1 MIVDTSFSHRLEL
14 AEGESNRAFV
24 EARSRIAPH
33 IGACWQQIAGGYLL
47 FDGPESPLTQSFGL
61 GLKQSI
67 SPADFSLIE
76 DFFFQRGAP
85 AMLELSPLIEPALI
99 SELTARGY
107 RPVEFSNVL
116 YLELDGR
123 LPTKATNTNEL
134 VVRSVADQ
142 EFNNWARVAAEGW
155 NEYPEFHSFIL
166 DLSQVFANA
175 VGVTSMLVELNGNPI
190 ATGSVSIRDG
200 VAILAGASTIPQAR
214 KQGAQNALLASRLE
228 FAHAQGCD
236 LAMMAAQPG
245 SPSQRNAQRNGFQ
258 IAYTRCKWCKDL
270 AAH

>member
-1 MIVDTSFSHRLEL
+1 MIVDTLFSQRLEL

-33 IGACWQQIAGGYLL
+33 VGACWQEIAGGYLL

-61 GLKQSI
+61 GLQQSI
-67 SPADFSLIE
+67 SPSEFSLIE
-76 DFFFQRGAP
+76 GFFFDHGAP

-99 SELTARGY
+99 SELSARGY
-107 RPVEFSNVL
+107 RPVEFSNVM

-123 LPTKATNTNEL
+123 LTKKSSNTPEM
-134 VVRSVADQ
+134 VVRSVTDQ
-142 EFNNWARVAAEGW
+142 EFCQWARIAAEGW

-175 VGVTSMLVELNGNPI
+175 NGVTSMFVELGGAPI
-190 ATGSVSIRDG
+190 ATGSISIRNG
-200 VAILAGASTIPQAR
+200 VAILAGASTVPQAR
-214 KQGAQNALLASRLE
+214 KQGAQNALLAARLD
-228 FAHAQGCD
+228 FAQTQGCD

-270 AAH
+270 PAD